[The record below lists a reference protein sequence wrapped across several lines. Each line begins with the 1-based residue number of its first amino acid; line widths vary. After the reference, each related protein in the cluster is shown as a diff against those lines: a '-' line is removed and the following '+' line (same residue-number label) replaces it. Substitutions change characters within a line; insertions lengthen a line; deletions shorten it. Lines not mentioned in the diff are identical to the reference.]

1 MIETIKPY
9 RSVLYMPGANTR
21 ALDKAR
27 SLKADAIIFDLEDAV
42 AVSEKISAREN
53 VAQALKEAG
62 YGKRSL
68 IVRINGLGTDWW
80 EDDLKMVADSNCDA
94 ILVPKVDSKNDIR
107 KVIEHLDSIG
117 SVAAF
122 NTRIW
127 AMIETPDGI
136 LNASEISRAS
146 SRVEGFVM
154 GTNDLQKELNTRFV
168 SNRGPL
174 ITSLSLC
181 VLAAKSAGIICVDG
195 VYNAFKD
202 EVGLLTEAEQGR
214 DLGFDGKTV
223 IHPLQLEIV
232 NKTFAPS
239 LEEKELYISQI
250 KAFEEAITQGKG
262 VAVLDGKI
270 VENLHVEIAKRN
282 LGLMTAIEELE

>member
-1 MIETIKPY
+1 MDKIIKLY

-27 SLKADAIIFDLEDAV
+27 NLRADAIIFDLEDAV
-42 AVSEKISAREN
+42 AVSEKDIAREN
-53 VAQALKEAG
+53 VAQSLRVGG
-62 YGKRSL
+62 YAKKSL
-68 IVRINGLGTDWW
+68 IIRINGLDTDWGLS
-80 EDDLKMVADSNCDA
+80 DLKMVANSDCDA
-94 ILVPKVDSKNDIR
+94 VLIPKVDSKKDIFLVE
-107 KVIEHLDSIG
+107 KFLDSIPLAKN
-117 SVAAF
+117 VK
-122 NTRIW
+122 IW

-136 LNASEISRAS
+136 LNASEISQAAKRM
-146 SRVEGFVM
+146 GGLVM
-154 GTNDLQKELNTRFV
+154 GTNDLQKELNTRFT
-168 SNRGPL
+168 SSRLPL

-181 VLAAKSAGIICVDG
+181 ILAAKSAGIMCIDG

-202 EVGLLTEAEQGR
+202 DVGLLSETEQGR

-223 IHPLQLEIV
+223 IHPLQLDIV
-232 NKTFAPS
+232 NKIFAPS
-239 LEEKELYISQI
+239 VDEKELYIRQI
-250 KAFEEAITQGKG
+250 DAFDEAIKEGKG

>member
-1 MIETIKPY
+1 M
-9 RSVLYMPGANTR
+9 
-21 ALDKAR
+21 
-27 SLKADAIIFDLEDAV
+27 EDAV

-80 EDDLKMVADSNCDA
+80 EDDLKMVADSNCDV

-250 KAFEEAITQGKG
+250 KAFEEAIIQGKG

>member
-1 MIETIKPY
+1 MDKIIKLY

-27 SLKADAIIFDLEDAV
+27 NLRADAIIFDLEDAV
-42 AVSEKISAREN
+42 AVSEKDIAREN
-53 VAQALKEAG
+53 VAQSLRVGG
-62 YGKRSL
+62 YAKKSL
-68 IVRINGLGTDWW
+68 IIRINGLDTDWGLS
-80 EDDLKMVADSNCDA
+80 DLKMVANSDCDA
-94 ILVPKVDSKNDIR
+94 VLIPKVDSKKDIFLVE
-107 KVIEHLDSIG
+107 KFLDSIPLAKN
-117 SVAAF
+117 VK
-122 NTRIW
+122 IW

-136 LNASEISRAS
+136 INASEISQAS
-146 SRVEGFVM
+146 KRMGGLVM
-154 GTNDLQKELNTRFV
+154 GTNDLQKELNTRFT
-168 SNRGPL
+168 SSRLPL

-181 VLAAKSAGIICVDG
+181 ILAAKSAGIMCIDG

-202 EVGLLTEAEQGR
+202 DVGLLSEAEQGR

-223 IHPLQLEIV
+223 IHPLQLDIV
-232 NKTFAPS
+232 NKIFAPS
-239 LEEKELYISQI
+239 VDEKELYIRQI
-250 KAFEEAITQGKG
+250 DAFDEAINEGKG

>member
-1 MIETIKPY
+1 MDKIIKLY

-27 SLKADAIIFDLEDAV
+27 NLRADAIIFDLEDAV
-42 AVSEKISAREN
+42 AVSEKDIAREN
-53 VAQALKEAG
+53 VAQSLRVGG
-62 YGKRSL
+62 YAKKSL
-68 IVRINGLGTDWW
+68 IIRINGLDTDWGLS
-80 EDDLKMVADSNCDA
+80 DLKMVANSDCDA
-94 ILVPKVDSKNDIR
+94 VLIPKVDSKKDIFLVE
-107 KVIEHLDSIG
+107 KFLDSIPLAKN
-117 SVAAF
+117 VK
-122 NTRIW
+122 IW

-136 LNASEISRAS
+136 INASEISQAS
-146 SRVEGFVM
+146 KRMGGLVM
-154 GTNDLQKELNTRFV
+154 GTNDLQKELNTRFT
-168 SNRGPL
+168 SSRLPL

-181 VLAAKSAGIICVDG
+181 ILAAKSAGIMCIDG

-202 EVGLLTEAEQGR
+202 DVGLLSETEQGR

-223 IHPLQLEIV
+223 IHPLQLDIV
-232 NKTFAPS
+232 NKIFAPS
-239 LEEKELYISQI
+239 VDEKELYIRQI
-250 KAFEEAITQGKG
+250 DAFDEAINEGKG

>member
-1 MIETIKPY
+1 MDKIIKLY

-27 SLKADAIIFDLEDAV
+27 NLRADAIIFDLEDAV
-42 AVSEKISAREN
+42 AVSEKDIAREN
-53 VAQALKEAG
+53 VAQSLRVGG
-62 YGKRSL
+62 YAKKSL
-68 IVRINGLGTDWW
+68 IIRINGLDTDWGLS
-80 EDDLKMVADSNCDA
+80 DLKMVANSDCDA
-94 ILVPKVDSKNDIR
+94 VLIPKVDSKKDIFLVE
-107 KVIEHLDSIG
+107 KFLDSIPLAKN
-117 SVAAF
+117 VK
-122 NTRIW
+122 IW

-136 LNASEISRAS
+136 LNASEISQAS
-146 SRVEGFVM
+146 KRMGGLVM
-154 GTNDLQKELNTRFV
+154 GTNDLQKELNTRFT
-168 SNRGPL
+168 SSRLPL

-181 VLAAKSAGIICVDG
+181 ILAAKSAGIMCIDG

-202 EVGLLTEAEQGR
+202 DVGLLSEAEQGR

-223 IHPLQLEIV
+223 IHPLQLDIV
-232 NKTFAPS
+232 NKIFAPS
-239 LEEKELYISQI
+239 VDEKELYIRQI
-250 KAFEEAITQGKG
+250 DAFDEAIKEGKG

>member
-1 MIETIKPY
+1 MDKIIKLY

-27 SLKADAIIFDLEDAV
+27 NLRADAIIFDLEDAV
-42 AVSEKISAREN
+42 AVSEKDIAREN
-53 VAQALKEAG
+53 VAQSLRVGG
-62 YGKRSL
+62 YAKKSL
-68 IVRINGLGTDWW
+68 IIRINGLDTDWGLS
-80 EDDLKMVADSNCDA
+80 DLKMVANSDCDA
-94 ILVPKVDSKNDIR
+94 VLIPKVDSKKDIFLVE
-107 KVIEHLDSIG
+107 KFLDSIPLAKN
-117 SVAAF
+117 VK
-122 NTRIW
+122 IW

-136 LNASEISRAS
+136 LNASEISQAAKRM
-146 SRVEGFVM
+146 GGLVM
-154 GTNDLQKELNTRFV
+154 GTNDLQKELNTRFT
-168 SNRGPL
+168 SSRLPL

-181 VLAAKSAGIICVDG
+181 ILAAKSAGIMCIDG

-202 EVGLLTEAEQGR
+202 DVGLLSEAEQGR

-223 IHPLQLEIV
+223 IHPLQLDIV
-232 NKTFAPS
+232 NKIFAPS
-239 LEEKELYISQI
+239 VDEKELYIRQI
-250 KAFEEAITQGKG
+250 DAFDEAINEGKG